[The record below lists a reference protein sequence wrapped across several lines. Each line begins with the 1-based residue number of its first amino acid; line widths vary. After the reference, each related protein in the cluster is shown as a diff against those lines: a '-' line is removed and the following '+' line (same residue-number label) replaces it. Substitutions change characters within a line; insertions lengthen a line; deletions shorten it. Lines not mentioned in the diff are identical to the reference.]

1 MKAEI
6 ESGSFASENT
16 LREVSLWSLFALFAK
31 IGAFTLGGGY
41 AMVPIID
48 REIVKKRGWMSEE
61 EFLDVLAIAQSAPG
75 LLAVNISI
83 FAGYRVRKNR
93 GSVIA
98 TLGSCLPSF
107 IIILLI
113 AMFFAGFRENP
124 YVGKIF
130 MGIRPVVVALIAVP
144 VAEMVKR
151 SRLNLFGVSLALA
164 TAAGVIFLK
173 VSPIYILL
181 VTAAVFF
188 AGRWFGDRDA
198 ARKASGAGGGKEK
211 KREKD
216 EQGGGE

>member
-1 MKAEI
+1 MKDER
-6 ESGSFASENT
+6 ESGAFAAEEA
-16 LREVSLWSLFALFAK
+16 LKKVSLWTLFALFAK

-83 FAGYRVRKNR
+83 FAGYRVRKNI

-107 IIILLI
+107 VIILLI
-113 AMFFAGFRENP
+113 AMFFANFRENP
-124 YVGKIF
+124 YVEKIF
-130 MGIRPVVVALIAVP
+130 KGIRPVVVALIAVP
-144 VAEMVKR
+144 VADMVKR
-151 SRLNLFGVSLALA
+151 SGLNLFRTSLAAA
-164 TAAGVIFLK
+164 TAVAVVFLRI
-173 VSPIYILL
+173 SPIYILL

-188 AGRWFGDRDA
+188 AGRYFGERRTV
-198 ARKASGAGGGKEK
+198 RKSDGDKDVKDNDKEKGGG
-211 KREKD
+211 R
-216 EQGGGE
+216 